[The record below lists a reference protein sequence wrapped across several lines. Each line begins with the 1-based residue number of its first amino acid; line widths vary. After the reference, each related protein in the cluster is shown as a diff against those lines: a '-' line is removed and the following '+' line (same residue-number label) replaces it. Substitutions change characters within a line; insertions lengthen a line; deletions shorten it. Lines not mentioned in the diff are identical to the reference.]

1 MLFRTLI
8 AAAFLT
14 SATCDRATAAA
25 PAAAP
30 AEVEAPDLA
39 GLWRFDMISP
49 KGSTTLGAMTVV
61 KDKDSGA
68 YGGKAI
74 TNGGGEALPIRSIEL
89 RSQRMTMTVDSARG
103 PVVFQGKV
111 DASGQSFSG
120 TLRYH
125 DGRDF
130 AMRGIKQE
138 RFGSPAPANR

>member
-14 SATCDRATAAA
+14 SATCDRASAAT

-30 AEVEAPDLA
+30 AEAQAPDLV

-49 KGSTTLGAMTVV
+49 KGSTTLGAMTVL

-74 TNGGGEALPIRSIEL
+74 TNGGGEALAIRSIDIQ
-89 RSQRMTMTVDSARG
+89 SHRMTMTVDSAHG
-103 PVVFQGKV
+103 AVVFQGEV
-111 DASGQSFSG
+111 DPLGQRFSG
-120 TLRYH
+120 TARYH

-130 AMRGIKQE
+130 TMRGIKQE
-138 RFGSPAPANR
+138 PFRSPAEASR

>member
-8 AAAFLT
+8 AAACLT
-14 SATCDRATAAA
+14 SSTCDRATAAA
-25 PAAAP
+25 PAAA
-30 AEVEAPDLA
+30 ATEAQAPDLV
-39 GLWRFDMISP
+39 GLWRFDMVSP

-89 RSQRMTMTVDSARG
+89 QEGWMTMTVDSAHG
-103 PVVFQGKV
+103 AVVFRGDV
-111 DASGQSFSG
+111 DPSGRSFAG

-138 RFGSPAPANR
+138 RFAPPASASR